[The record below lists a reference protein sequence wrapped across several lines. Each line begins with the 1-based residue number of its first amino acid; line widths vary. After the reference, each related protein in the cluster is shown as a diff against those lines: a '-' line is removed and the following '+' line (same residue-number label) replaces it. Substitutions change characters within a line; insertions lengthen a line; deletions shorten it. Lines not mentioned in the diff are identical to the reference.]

1 MIKFMIPAAAALAA
15 TLAASEAGA
24 ISRYNSTGMSC
35 ERIHGI
41 LASQKAAIFRYPSKR
56 VANLPLYDRYVRS
69 EAYCGPHQVAEE
81 VTIPSAN
88 GQCPVLHC
96 IQEPDPCDDL
106 FSAFCR
112 R

>member
-1 MIKFMIPAAAALAA
+1 MIKFMLPVAAALAA
-15 TLAASEAGA
+15 TLTASEADA

-41 LASQKAAIFRYPSKR
+41 LAREKAAIFRYPSTR

-69 EAYCGPHQVAEE
+69 EGYCGPHQVAEQ
-81 VTIPSAN
+81 VTIPSAS

-106 FSAFCR
+106 FSVFCR

>member
-1 MIKFMIPAAAALAA
+1 MIKFMLPVAAAFAV
-15 TLAASEAGA
+15 TLAAGQAGA
-24 ISRYNSTGMSC
+24 ISRYNSSGMSC
-35 ERIHGI
+35 ERI
-41 LASQKAAIFRYPSKR
+41 
-56 VANLPLYDRYVRS
+56 ANLPLYDRYVRS

-106 FSAFCR
+106 FSVFCR